1 MILTIKRYGNPILR
15 KEASDVR
22 KIDEKIRKIASDMI
36 ETLIAA
42 NGLGLAGNQV
52 GILKRIIV
60 VRIKEKPFVIL
71 NPKAIS
77 TSGIVEEASEGCL
90 SFPSLFGNVQRAFT
104 ITFRGLNINGDEI
117 TGEISGLPARAIQ
130 HEIDHLD
137 GILFIDRM
145 DESERKKLLALWRK
159 IKIT

>member
-15 KEASDVR
+15 KEASNIK
-22 KIDEKIRKIASDMI
+22 KIDEKIRKTASDMI

-42 NGLGLAGNQV
+42 NGFGLAGNQV

-60 VRIKEKPFVIL
+60 VRIKEKPFVIF

-77 TSGIVEEASEGCL
+77 TSGIEEASEGCL
-90 SFPSLFGNVQRAFT
+90 SFPGLFGNVQRAFNV
-104 ITFRGLNINGDEI
+104 TFRGLNINGDEI
-117 TGEISGLPARAIQ
+117 TGEISGLPARVIQ

-145 DESERKKLLALWRK
+145 DESERKKLLAFWKK